1 MIVLGILPA
10 AHETHWS
17 VAVGTARTD
26 FPLGISAAVVA
37 AVDRM
42 AKAAAQTERV
52 VDQLAEVV
60 VRKVTAVGQMATP
73 AAQKAKPFGRGAA
86 VAAVGD

>member
-1 MIVLGILPA
+1 MIVLEILPA
-10 AHETHWS
+10 AHGTHWP

-52 VDQLAEVV
+52 VDQLTEVA

-73 AAQKAKPFGRGAA
+73 SAQKANPFGQEPA